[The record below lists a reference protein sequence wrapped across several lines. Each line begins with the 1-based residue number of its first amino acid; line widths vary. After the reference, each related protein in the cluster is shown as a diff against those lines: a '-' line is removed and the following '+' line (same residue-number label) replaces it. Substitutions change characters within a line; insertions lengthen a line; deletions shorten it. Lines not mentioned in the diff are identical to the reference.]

1 MSQEK
6 ERILII
12 EDNADTRRYLEMV
25 LSKDFTV
32 LAAENAVLGLELA
45 KANHPA
51 LIVLDIILPIMN
63 GYDACQLL
71 KQDEVTKG
79 IPVIFLSSK
88 NTVSDIARGLD
99 LGADDYLPK
108 PFDYKELVARIK
120 ARLRDRD
127 QLRKE
132 PKTVAQGKL
141 KLVLDSREA
150 FYNSVPVELTNT
162 EFDILRVLMESSG
175 AVVPRDDIMKQV
187 WNEGGEAQKRTI
199 DVHIR
204 AIRKKVPDL
213 TRHVISV
220 YGVGYKYET

>member
-1 MSQEK
+1 VSDK
-6 ERILII
+6 DRILII
-12 EDNADTRRYLEMV
+12 EDNPDTRRYLEMV
-25 LSKDFTV
+25 LSKDFEV

-45 KANHPA
+45 KNSKPT
-51 LIVLDIILPIMN
+51 LIVLDIVLPIMN

-71 KQDEVTKG
+71 KQDETTKA
-79 IPVIFLSSK
+79 IPIIFLSSK
-88 NTVSDIARGLD
+88 NTVNDITHGLD

-127 QLRKE
+127 QQRKE

-150 FYNSVPVELTNT
+150 FYNNAPVELTNT
-162 EFDILRVLMESSG
+162 EFEILRVLMERTG
-175 AVVPRDDIMKQV
+175 AVVPRDDIMRHV
-187 WNEGGEAQKRTI
+187 WSDGDEAQKRTI

-204 AIRKKVPDL
+204 AIRRKVPDL
-213 TRHVISV
+213 TKHVISV
-220 YGVGYKYET
+220 YGVGYKYEG

>member
-1 MSQEK
+1 MSDK
-6 ERILII
+6 DRILII
-12 EDNADTRRYLEMV
+12 EDNPDTRRYLEMV
-25 LSKDFTV
+25 LSKDFEV

-45 KANHPA
+45 KNSKPT
-51 LIVLDIILPIMN
+51 LIVLDIVLPIMN

-71 KQDEVTKG
+71 KQDETTKA
-79 IPVIFLSSK
+79 IPIIFLSSK
-88 NTVSDIARGLD
+88 NTVNDITHGLD

-127 QLRKE
+127 QQRKE

-150 FYNSVPVELTNT
+150 FYNNAPVELTNT
-162 EFDILRVLMESSG
+162 EFEILRVLMERTG
-175 AVVPRDDIMKQV
+175 AVVPRDDIMRHV
-187 WNEGGEAQKRTI
+187 WSDGDEAQKRTI

-204 AIRKKVPDL
+204 AIRRKVPDL
-213 TRHVISV
+213 TKHVISV
-220 YGVGYKYET
+220 YGVGYKYEG